1 MPVHGPR
8 REQPVR
14 PALGLPTGRL
24 PLLEVTGSGY
34 GRRPSSPGALTGGGG
49 RSWTP
54 RRRQSRARLTAWLKP
69 CETPGPQP
77 FLLAS
82 GQASCADLWICC
94 GLPLTRPRALRMLP
108 TGGIP
113 FARVSAGLL
122 RRATRPRYAGRDLG
136 LRETTTGFS
145 LQGRWWTPQRDR
157 VLRASRGPRPGAS
170 RRDLR
175 GRPGTETDS
184 AAHVAARCGCWCH
197 LDPPGLKPRF
207 RRSYLPAPLEPICTR
222 GASGW
227 GAASPT
233 RMLLPSDTLV
243 NETTGREQCGQSGRA
258 GLC

>member
-14 PALGLPTGRL
+14 PALGLPTGSL
-24 PLLEVTGSGY
+24 PLLEVTGSVV
-34 GRRPSSPGALTGGGG
+34 RPSPQQPPGTDGG
-49 RSWTP
+49 RWEKLDAQT
-54 RRRQSRARLTAWLKP
+54 RAESRLTAWLKP

-82 GQASCADLWICC
+82 GRASCADLWICC
-94 GLPLTRPRALRMLP
+94 GLPLTHPGALQMLP

-113 FARVSAGLL
+113 FARMSAGFL

-136 LRETTTGFS
+136 FRETTTGFS
-145 LQGRWWTPQRDR
+145 LQVRWWTPQRDR
-157 VLRASRGPRPGAS
+157 VLRASQGPCPGAS

-175 GRPGTETDS
+175 GHPGTETAPLTS
-184 AAHVAARCGCWCH
+184 PHAVAVGCH
-197 LDPPGLKPRF
+197 LDPHGLKPRF
-207 RRSYLPAPLEPICTR
+207 QRSYLPAPLEPICTH